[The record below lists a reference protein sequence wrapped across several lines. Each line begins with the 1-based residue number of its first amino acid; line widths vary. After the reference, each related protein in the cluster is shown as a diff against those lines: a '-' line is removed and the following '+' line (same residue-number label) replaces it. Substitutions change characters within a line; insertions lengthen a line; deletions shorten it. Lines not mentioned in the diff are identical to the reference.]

1 MKADETHPTPRA
13 AITRPDLRL
22 IVITD
27 RLLAAP
33 RDLLEMVRLAL
44 EAGAPAVQLR
54 DKGASARELFEQAIH
69 LRRLTREYGAL
80 LFINDRIDIALAC
93 DADGAHIGPADL
105 PLTAARKIVPP
116 DFLLGISTDDPD
128 TARQAERDGA
138 NYIGCGA
145 VFMTNTK
152 PEVRGE
158 MIGPAGLAAVAAA
171 VSIPVVGIGGITTDN
186 ISELADTGAA
196 GVAVIG
202 AVMRAPDPRAATQR
216 LLESFDRSPARR

>member
-1 MKADETHPTPRA
+1 MKVDAVQQTHRA
-13 AITRPDLRL
+13 GTGHPDLRL

-33 RDLLEMVRLAL
+33 RDLLEVVRLSL

-54 DKGASARELFEQAIH
+54 DKTATARELFDLAVQ

-80 LFINDRIDIALAC
+80 LFVNDRIDIALAA

-105 PLTAARKIVPP
+105 PLPAARRIVPP
-116 DFLLGISTDDPD
+116 GFLLGISTDDPD

-145 VFMTNTK
+145 VFATTSK
-152 PEVRGE
+152 PEVKDE
-158 MIGPAGLAAVAAA
+158 QIGPAGLAAVASA
-171 VSIPVVGIGGITTDN
+171 VAIPVVGIGGINTEN
-186 ISELADTGAA
+186 VSELTDTGAA

-202 AVMRAPDPRAATQR
+202 AVMRAPDPHSATRR
-216 LLESFDRSPARR
+216 LLEAFERSPARR